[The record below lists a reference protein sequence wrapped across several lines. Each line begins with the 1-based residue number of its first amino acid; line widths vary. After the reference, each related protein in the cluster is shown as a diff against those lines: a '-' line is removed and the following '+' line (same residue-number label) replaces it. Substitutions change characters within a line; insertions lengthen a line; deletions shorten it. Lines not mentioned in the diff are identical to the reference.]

1 MQIAKPFF
9 FFFVLAIAALFM
21 PHAKATCT
29 SPNMPIQLNV
39 ASISVSTT
47 LAVGATIPGTEKTV
61 HIAGSCNSDVDSGL
75 PVVSCYY
82 GTGQEIP
89 GLTGVYE
96 SGVQGI
102 GVALMNDKGQRISG
116 AGGIYCDTTN
126 MPLGYVSTDGQKTFG
141 FDVTLELVKTS
152 EAVTSGTLVMDQTKF
167 GIGVFRH
174 EAIGN
179 PNTISY
185 AGNVVLKEVTC
196 SVSPKSLTV
205 TLGDFPV
212 SKFTG
217 TGTLTSPKGFNVT
230 INCNDTVQPEVMI
243 SSANGY
249 ETAFPGVIKLT
260 QESGVATGVGVRML
274 FDGAIA
280 NFDTYINTRTVAQ
293 ANIPLSIPFSI
304 AYEQTAANVTPGTA
318 NSIATITLGY
328 K

>member
-29 SPNMPIQLNV
+29 SPNMPKLFAM
-39 ASISVSTT
+39 ASVSVSTT
-47 LAVGATIPGTEKTV
+47 LPVGATIPGSEQTAHV
-61 HIAGSCNSDVDSGL
+61 SGSCDTRVNDGL
-75 PVVSCYY
+75 PIAACYY
-82 GTGQEIP
+82 GYGTEVP
-89 GLTGVYE
+89 GINGVYAT
-96 SGVQGI
+96 GIAGI
-102 GVALMNDKGQRISG
+102 GITLMNDKGQRVTG
-116 AGGIYCDTTN
+116 ANGSACDSTHT
-126 MPLGYVSTDGQKTFG
+126 PLGYVSSDGKSTFD
-141 FDVTLELVKTS
+141 FDVTIELVKTS
-152 EAVTSGTLVMDQTKF
+152 ETVASGTLAQAQTQF
-167 GIGVFRH
+167 GVGVLNHDPIG
-174 EAIGN
+174 A
-179 PNTISY
+179 PNIISY
-185 AGNVVLKEVTC
+185 SGNVTLKEVTC
-196 SVSPKSLTV
+196 NVSPKSLTV